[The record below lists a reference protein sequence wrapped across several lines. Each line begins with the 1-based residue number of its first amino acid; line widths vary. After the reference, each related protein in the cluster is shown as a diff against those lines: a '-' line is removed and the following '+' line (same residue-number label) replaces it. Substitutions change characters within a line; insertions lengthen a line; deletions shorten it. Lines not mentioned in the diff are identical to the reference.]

1 MGASERFDRYMDHLS
16 AGLGHA
22 DRHAGLSGYC
32 TGLMLPLSRKSV
44 EPMAARVDPLHASAR
59 HQALHHFVAKS
70 EWSDTAGMARVRDWV
85 MPTLGLDSGCYW
97 IIDD

>member
-1 MGASERFDRYMDHLS
+1 MNPVKEFNQYTAHLS
-16 AGLGHA
+16 EGLGHT

-44 EPMAARVDPLHASAR
+44 EFMAARIDLLHASAR

-70 EWSDTAGMARVRDWV
+70 EWSDKAVMVRVRD
-85 MPTLGLDSGCYW
+85 
-97 IIDD
+97 